1 MNRDQMWGSLSAQT
15 ETSIIR
21 FMKRFAWSVEKNNYL
36 KAARGIAF
44 EDIVAHIQ
52 SGLVLAVLD
61 HPNKKRYPNQQVFII
76 SINDYAWV
84 VPFVESNTEIFL
96 KTAMPSWK
104 MTKLY
109 LRD

>member
-1 MNRDQMWGSLSAQT
+1 MWKSLSAKAGT
-15 ETSIIR
+15 NIIR
-21 FMKRFAWSVEKNNYL
+21 FMKRFAWNAEKNDYL
-36 KAARGIAF
+36 KAAHGIAF
-44 EDIVAHIQ
+44 EDIVAYIQ

-96 KTAMPSWK
+96 KTAMPSRK

-109 LRD
+109 LRE